1 MSEEKQIIDPDYLLN
16 NVEALYPKI
25 DRPYKWDQGENR
37 SVPCDAKDDGA
48 AYDINFKMDKDAA
61 VALNKF
67 MKELYN
73 NRKQDG
79 WPEYNSTHPNKQK
92 HPFKEVDGVFTHKA
106 KLNAAYNGQTTTK
119 PVQWDAKLN
128 KLPED
133 FRLTSGST
141 VNVFVTGIP
150 YSGSMGAGVSLRL
163 KMVQVIKFVPMQE
176 RSPFEEQDGFTFGG
190 DENPFSV
197 VSDSTSTAPDNS
209 DNSDEID
216 FGEEEE
222 VVEEPKK
229 AVKKSAAPKK
239 GKANIADVL
248 EDWDD

>member
-1 MSEEKQIIDPDYLLN
+1 MSEEKQIVDPNYLLN
-16 NVEALYPKI
+16 NVEAMYPKI

-37 SVPCDAKDDGA
+37 SVPCDALDDGA
-48 AYDINFKMDKDAA
+48 SYDINFKMDKATA
-61 VALNKF
+61 VALNKH

-73 NRKQDG
+73 SRKQDG
-79 WPEYNSTHPNKQK
+79 WPEYKETLPNKQG
-92 HPFKEVDGVFTHKA
+92 HPFKEEDGVFTHKA

-119 PVQWDAKLN
+119 PAQWDAKLN
-128 KLPED
+128 KLPAD

-141 VNVFVTGIP
+141 VNVSVTGIP

-176 RSPFEEQDGFTFGG
+176 RSPFEQQDGFTFGG
-190 DENPFSV
+190 DDNPFSV
-197 VSDSTSTAPDNS
+197 VGEDTPTTSTAS
-209 DNSDEID
+209 DDSDEID

-222 VVEEPKK
+222 VIEEPKK

-239 GKANIADVL
+239 GKANLTDVL
-248 EDWDD
+248 EGWDD

>member
-1 MSEEKQIIDPDYLLN
+1 
-16 NVEALYPKI
+16 
-25 DRPYKWDQGENR
+25 
-37 SVPCDAKDDGA
+37 
-48 AYDINFKMDKDAA
+48 
-61 VALNKF
+61 
-67 MKELYN
+67 
-73 NRKQDG
+73 
-79 WPEYNSTHPNKQK
+79 
-92 HPFKEVDGVFTHKA
+92 
-106 KLNAAYNGQTTTK
+106 
-119 PVQWDAKLN
+119 
-128 KLPED
+128 
-133 FRLTSGST
+133 
-141 VNVFVTGIP
+141 VTGIP